1 MRIYILEC
9 ARKTVKYVCLE
20 CKRTFLHCAK
30 LTDNDPSFGMNTPS
44 ITKSFE
50 TYVCPYCRS
59 LSIDEFVEPHPVIA
73 SVKSVE
79 LDKVDEWIGQGYQV
93 KELYAKMATMVKKE
107 ASKE

>member
-1 MRIYILEC
+1 M
-9 ARKTVKYVCLE
+9 KYVCLE

-30 LTDNDPSFGMNTPS
+30 LTDNNVSIGMNTAP

-50 TYVCPYCRS
+50 TYVCPHCKS
-59 LSIDEFVEPHPVIA
+59 LNVDEFVESHPAIV

-93 KELYAKMATMVKKE
+93 KELYAKTATMVKKE